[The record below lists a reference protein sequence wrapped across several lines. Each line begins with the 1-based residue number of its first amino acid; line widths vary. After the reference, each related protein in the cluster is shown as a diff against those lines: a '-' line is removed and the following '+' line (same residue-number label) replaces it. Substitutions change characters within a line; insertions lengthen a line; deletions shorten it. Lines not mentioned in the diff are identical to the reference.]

1 MYKRENVELIF
12 VEAMQCPLDNKF
24 LTNQNVCDLTELC
37 EKVKKLQRVICGER
51 RWIGTSSMGVLLEGQ
66 VSVDELVLVQWESC

>member
-51 RWIGTSSMGVLLEGQ
+51 R
-66 VSVDELVLVQWESC
+66 